1 MINKLK
7 VGDLVRWTFGKTSM
21 SFNPEGRSYVGILL
35 EARVIPENSW
45 YVYLSDGSTIH
56 ADISELEIVSEIR

>member
-1 MINKLK
+1 MK

-21 SFNPEGRSYVGILL
+21 NFNPEGKFYFGILL
-35 EARVIPENSW
+35 EARVIPADSW

-56 ADISELEIVSEIR
+56 ADISELEIVNEIR